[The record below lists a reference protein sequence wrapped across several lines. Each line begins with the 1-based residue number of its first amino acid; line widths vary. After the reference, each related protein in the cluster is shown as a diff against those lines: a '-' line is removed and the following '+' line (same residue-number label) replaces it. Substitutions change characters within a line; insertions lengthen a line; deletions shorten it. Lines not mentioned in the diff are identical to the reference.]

1 MKFIKYGIIIVI
13 VAVVTNILVSF
24 ASSSSIVYTLTVNY
38 NLDKGNMTRTP
49 WIEKVDYTYPTYEHL
64 LSRTILTNPCT
75 SCKILAKPY
84 DDDGDVYVGVVT
96 VMGETQTF
104 RDPTSI
110 SSPNNYSLGIQRLD
124 PTLLDTFHSGIWTV
138 NQR

>member
-1 MKFIKYGIIIVI
+1 MLLNICRE
-13 VAVVTNILVSF
+13 NILVSF
-24 ASSSSIVYTLTVNY
+24 ALSSSIVYTLTVNY

-104 RDPTSI
+104 R
-110 SSPNNYSLGIQRLD
+110 IQQVFLRLIII
-124 PTLLDTFHSGIWTV
+124 HWAYNV
-138 NQR
+138 